1 MIRYVTMENYVI
13 SAELHIRN
21 NVITVGLI
29 SLLNRLIRRKIVLFA
44 KIEMTFTFL
53 SKTQIFG
60 KFFYR
65 SSLFQ
70 TDYLLLRTFSRRI
83 FRNVMK
89 MLDSL
94 RLYTVHSA
102 YLVNVYTLYRYFHG
116 RVRIWEEN

>member
-13 SAELHIRN
+13 STELHIRN

-65 SSLFQ
+65 SS
-70 TDYLLLRTFSRRI
+70 
-83 FRNVMK
+83 
-89 MLDSL
+89 
-94 RLYTVHSA
+94 
-102 YLVNVYTLYRYFHG
+102 
-116 RVRIWEEN
+116 